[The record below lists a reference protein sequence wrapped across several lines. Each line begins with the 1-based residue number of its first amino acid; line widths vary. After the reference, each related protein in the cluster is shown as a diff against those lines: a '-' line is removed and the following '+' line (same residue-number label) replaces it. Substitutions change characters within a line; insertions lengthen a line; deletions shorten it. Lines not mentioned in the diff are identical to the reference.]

1 MKIIFLGT
9 GTSDGVPM
17 IGCKCNVCKSKDKR
31 DKRTRSSVLI
41 QHKNK
46 NYIIDTSLDFREQ
59 MLREKV
65 DSLEAVFYTHHHAD
79 HSSGIVDLRSLNFMM
94 HRHIDCYGNKD
105 TMDVLK
111 DKYDYIFNPVQIGG
125 GIPDLEF
132 HIIENATKFDDI
144 TVTPIPVKH
153 GILNILGYRFNNFT
167 YITDA
172 SSISDENIKLIKG
185 SEILVLNGLRY
196 RPHSTH
202 LSLQESVNIADTIK
216 AKKTFFTHLT
226 HDVLHK
232 NLEKELPKSMYAAY
246 DGLTLE
252 I

>member
-17 IGCKCNVCKSKDKR
+17 IGCKCNVCKSRDKR
-31 DKRTRSSVLI
+31 DKRTRASVLI

-79 HSSGIVDLRSLNFMM
+79 HSSGIVDLRSLNFIM

-105 TMDVLK
+105 TMEVLE
-111 DKYDYIFNPVQIGG
+111 DKYNYIFNPVQIGG
-125 GIPDLEF
+125 GIPDLVF
-132 HIIENATKFDDI
+132 HIIEKPIKFDDI

-172 SSISDENIKLIKG
+172 SSISDESLKLIKG

-202 LSLQESVNIADTIK
+202 LSLQESVNIADMIK

-232 NLEKELPKSMYAAY
+232 NLDKELPKNMYGAY